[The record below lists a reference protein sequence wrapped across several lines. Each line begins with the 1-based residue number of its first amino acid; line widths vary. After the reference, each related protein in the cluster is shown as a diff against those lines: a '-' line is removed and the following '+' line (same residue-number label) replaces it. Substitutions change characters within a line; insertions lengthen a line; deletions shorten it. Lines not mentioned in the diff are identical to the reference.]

1 MAGNTGNVMIV
12 DDDAHVRIAVKTI
25 LSDAGFQIIAA
36 ESGDQCIDLL
46 KKGFSGVILLD
57 IMMPGM
63 DGWDTIRAI
72 LDNNLEQGI
81 AIVMLA
87 AKNAPD
93 TKMIGLQEYVV
104 DYITKPFD
112 NEDLIEKTT
121 FIMGF
126 VQDHASIGTSTE

>member
-1 MAGNTGNVMIV
+1 MIV

-25 LSDAGFQIIAA
+25 LSDAGFHIIAA
-36 ESGDQCIDLL
+36 DSGGQCIDLL
-46 KKGFSGVILLD
+46 KKGFSGVVLLD

-72 LDNNLEQGI
+72 LDNSLEQGI
-81 AIVMLA
+81 AIVMLT

-93 TKMIGLQEYVV
+93 AKMIGLQEYVV

-112 NEDLIEKTT
+112 NEELIEKTT
-121 FIMGF
+121 FFMGF
-126 VQDHASIGTSTE
+126 VQNQTGNGISTE